1 MLAFGT
7 HARNQMWCVV
17 LWFSLLCVAKA
28 AKVITR
34 QMQMGLVAE
43 KKSKPNDQ
51 AEDYEDAAEGSSK
64 PKPKSKAKAK
74 AKAKGKP
81 KAKATGKA
89 KAKSTKRLA
98 SASAGPSE
106 TEQEERGPEEPEELD
121 APPPENDEDLGEA
134 SPVELPKLKRRG
146 GKIGRSKSRLL
157 LRRGRKLASA
167 SKASKTR
174 AGKKKASKRGD
185 GSARE
190 IEHEEEEKAMEDA
203 TQHYEDDLGGDEHS
217 RAGATRKR
225 KAGKP
230 APRRVRNKAQAV
242 EDAEPVSAPE
252 EADDDENEEASE
264 AEPED
269 AGDEGRKTFARRPR
283 PSTRLINMAR
293 FDAIRDAYNEKI
305 ASS

>member
-134 SPVELPKLKRRG
+134 SPAS
-146 GKIGRSKSRLL
+146 GR
-157 LRRGRKLASA
+157 
-167 SKASKTR
+167 
-174 AGKKKASKRGD
+174 
-185 GSARE
+185 
-190 IEHEEEEKAMEDA
+190 
-203 TQHYEDDLGGDEHS
+203 
-217 RAGATRKR
+217 
-225 KAGKP
+225 
-230 APRRVRNKAQAV
+230 
-242 EDAEPVSAPE
+242 
-252 EADDDENEEASE
+252 ASE
-264 AEPED
+264 AQAPWRQD
-269 AGDEGRKTFARRPR
+269 RPIQVQA
-283 PSTRLINMAR
+283 P
-293 FDAIRDAYNEKI
+293 
-305 ASS
+305 ASSWAEASLGLQSLENASWKEKGQQAWRWECARDRARGGGKGHGGCHAALRG